1 MDFAP
6 IQKQFLDGLL
16 VGNRLVC
23 SEIIN
28 KLVNEK
34 TGINDIYEN
43 VIKAALYDV
52 GEFWERGEISVASE
66 HMASAIVES
75 ILNELYSKIISKSRM
90 NNTVVASS
98 VEKEAHQIGIKMVA
112 DIFEIHGW
120 NVHFLGAN
128 TPLNDLIKF
137 IEIVNPKIV
146 ALSMSIYF
154 HINLLEEVI
163 ERIRAL
169 FPETLI
175 IVGGQGLRYSQKDI
189 TCKYPNLL
197 YFPNLYKLEEFINN
211 IENNG

>member
-1 MDFAP
+1 MDYKD
-6 IQKQFLDGLL
+6 IQKQFLEGLL

-23 SEIIN
+23 SDIIN
-28 KLVNEK
+28 SLLNDKI
-34 TGINDIYEN
+34 GINDIYEG
-43 VIKAALYDV
+43 VIRAALYDV
-52 GEFWERGEISVASE
+52 GELWERGEISVASE

-75 ILNELYSKIISKSRM
+75 ILNELYSKIISKSRK

-98 VEKEAHQIGIKMVA
+98 VEREAHQIGIKMVA

-154 HINLLEEVI
+154 HINLLEEMI
-163 ERIRAL
+163 ERIREL
-169 FPETLI
+169 FPDTLI
-175 IVGGQGLRYSQKDI
+175 IVGGQGLRNYQKEI
-189 TCKYPNLL
+189 TGKYPNLL
-197 YFPNLYKLEEFINN
+197 YFPDLFKLEEFINS
-211 IENNG
+211 IEYNG

>member
-1 MDFAP
+1 MDLKA
-6 IQKQFLDGLL
+6 IQREFLNGLL
-16 VGNRLVC
+16 VGNRLLC

-34 TGINDIYEN
+34 VRINDIYEN
-43 VIKAALYDV
+43 IIRAALYDV
-52 GEFWERGEISVASE
+52 GDYWERGEISVASE

-90 NNTVVASS
+90 DNTVVACS
-98 VEKEAHQIGIKMVA
+98 VENEAHQIGIKMVA

-128 TPLNDLIKF
+128 TPLKDLIKF

-146 ALSMSIYF
+146 ALSVSIYF
-154 HINLLEEVI
+154 HINMLEEMI
-163 ERIRAL
+163 ERIRVL
-169 FPETLI
+169 FSQTLI

-189 TCKYPNLL
+189 TGKYPNLL
-197 YFPNLYKLEEFINN
+197 YFPDLYKLEDFINN

>member
-1 MDFAP
+1 MDFTA

-23 SEIIN
+23 SQIIN
-28 KLVNEK
+28 DLVKEK
-34 TGINDIYEN
+34 VGINDIYES
-43 VIKAALYDV
+43 VIRAALYDV
-52 GEFWERGEISVASE
+52 GELWERGEISVASE

-98 VEKEAHQIGIKMVA
+98 VEQEAHQIGIKMVA
-112 DIFEIHGW
+112 DVFEMHGW

-128 TPLNDLIKF
+128 TPLNDLIRF

-154 HINLLEEVI
+154 HIHLLEEVI
-163 ERIRAL
+163 ERIRDL
-169 FPETLI
+169 FPETII
-175 IVGGQGLRYSQKDI
+175 IVGGQGLRLHQKEI
-189 TCKYPNLL
+189 TGKYPNLL
-197 YFPNLYKLEEFINN
+197 YFPDLYKLEEFIKS
-211 IENNG
+211 IEYNG

>member
-1 MDFAP
+1 MDFKA

-28 KLVNEK
+28 NLVSEK
-34 TGINDIYEN
+34 IGINDIYES
-43 VIKAALYDV
+43 VIRAALYDV
-52 GEFWERGEISVASE
+52 GELWERGEISVASE

-98 VEKEAHQIGIKMVA
+98 VEREAHQIRIKMVA

-146 ALSMSIYF
+146 ALSMSIFF

-175 IVGGQGLRYSQKDI
+175 IVGGQGLRHYQKEI
-189 TCKYPNLL
+189 TGKYPNLL
-197 YFPNLYKLEEFINN
+197 YFPDLYKLEEFIIS
-211 IENNG
+211 IEYNG